1 MPVRKVSF
9 SQGFMLCVIS
19 IDRLH
24 ISSSHRYSS
33 AVVSRVS
40 RSYPSCNSAARFQT
54 KQGLPYSNFRLYKQ
68 KDVQKLQVSK
78 FYCMR
83 KDRLLESIDSR
94 RDITE
99 NKDND
104 SKTVLKKNSIYFSF
118 SNFAQNIR
126 ILKHS
131 TVVSTAGQ
139 LYHIC

>member
-1 MPVRKVSF
+1 
-9 SQGFMLCVIS
+9 
-19 IDRLH
+19 
-24 ISSSHRYSS
+24 
-33 AVVSRVS
+33 
-40 RSYPSCNSAARFQT
+40 
-54 KQGLPYSNFRLYKQ
+54 
-68 KDVQKLQVSK
+68 
-78 FYCMR
+78 MR

-131 TVVSTAGQ
+131 TVVSTAGP
-139 LYHIC
+139 LYHI